1 MGALFM
7 GPRASAQGA
16 LSAPTVTTLT
26 AGAGSLT
33 VEWTAPGNTGG
44 STIKAYDLRYIRSD
58 AGDKADDNWTVRE
71 AIWSWGT
78 LEYTES
84 GLLDGLGYDVQ
95 VRAVNATGEGPWSA
109 TLAGAAADYGNDMA
123 SATALAVGGTLRGRV
138 DPRTDDDYFTFEL
151 ASTKDVWIYTTGDLD
166 TAGELFNSSGSK
178 INANDNVRLITN
190 PHNFG
195 ILHRLNRGTYYARVS
210 SGGSGGTG
218 EYALHIETP
227 ARPGR
232 SLETAAPIQV
242 NSAAPGWL
250 LSDDDEDWFR
260 LDLTGDTRIWVSETS
275 SQIIKGELLD
285 SDGQTIVSN
294 DNSYLEGDEGG
305 FVLWEDLD
313 AGTYYIRVRGNVPAV
328 RTSFFLNVRVAPE
341 PGAST
346 ETAEPLQFETW
357 APGRISSPI
366 DRDYFRFTLE
376 EETFFSIRAQEF
388 PGSPMR
394 NFPLWGRVYNEEG
407 TLIDD
412 TILYYGPGLSSSPI
426 GFGFPIQYSFRA
438 DVRLGPGTYYLRVW
452 RRSGQL
458 GTYAVKLVPD
468 HEYPRELKR
477 CLALTTPKSDPLYG
491 CQWHLGNTKQF
502 PGSVGEDI
510 NVESVWA
517 GGNTGSGVN
526 VAIVDN
532 GLFLTHE
539 DLVANM
545 VASRNHNYAGGS
557 FPAAQH
563 GTHVAGLIAA
573 EQNDIGVRGVA
584 PDANFY
590 LYNLLSGG
598 FSYDTSARAMVRNL
612 TDTAVSNNSWGP
624 PDRRGRPYLPGT
636 AWELAIEQGITEG
649 FGGKGIVYVWSSGNG
664 RPYDNSNLDGYANFY
679 GVMAVGAIT
688 ENDRRA
694 GYADIGANVWV
705 VAPSGDLYGTGFTG
719 ITTTAA
725 GGRYRTD
732 FLGTSASA
740 PIASGVVALIR
751 AANPTLTWRDV
762 KLVVAGSARKNYPE
776 AVTWERGAPKYLS
789 ATERSSERYWFSP
802 DFGFGAI
809 DAQAAVTLAGTWT
822 NLPPMRT
829 MEVRSGT
836 LDLAI
841 RDTKKTGTNGPPT
854 RSDLTIDANYIQFIE
869 YIAIEVELTHPSLRD
884 LRMQLVAPSQDR
896 SLLVDYLYDSRSS
909 PVSFRGWHRF
919 GSAMFLGEAAGGDW
933 RLVLSDYVKG
943 DTGTLKQ
950 WKITVY
956 GHGYTSG
963 YPAISSVA
971 QGDGT
976 VTIGWDAPSEIG
988 GSAITSYEVR
998 SIRSDAADKA
1008 DGNWTVVTGI
1018 ATTAPLSSAVTGL
1031 TDGVQYDF
1039 QVRAVN
1045 SAGAGPWS
1053 EPVSATATAAV
1064 APAAPAIASI
1074 APRDGELVVT
1084 WSAPAGDGD
1093 EISRYD
1099 LRYIRSDAMD
1109 KGDGNWTVSERIWGW
1124 RGGSLRHTVSGP
1136 DNDVMYDVQVRAGN
1150 SAGTGSWSATTT
1162 ATPAITNTPPA
1173 FSTND
1178 TVQLDVSE
1186 DLEVG
1191 GNVGEPQ
1198 TATDTEGDSLKY
1210 ELSERSDLFRVD
1222 TSTGQLRTRTR
1233 LDYES
1238 GSTYSLT
1245 LRVRDEKDSNGDRDQ
1260 VDDDDTLELTVTVG
1274 DVDEGP
1280 DLSGPREIV
1289 YVEKTTGSVGTY
1301 TATDPEGTI
1310 TSFTWTLGDRDSADF
1325 EISNGGVLTF
1335 KGAPKHEDPDD
1346 SNRNNLYE
1354 VRVQASDGTFTGT
1367 RGVEVI
1373 VTNVND
1379 APTVTGRTSTNYP
1392 ENGDAPVATYSASD
1406 PDDAPRFIWSLSGAD
1421 AEDFAISEE
1430 GVLTFRS
1437 NPDYEIPR
1445 DTGRDRT
1452 HDLTIN
1458 VSDGFL
1464 TGSLDVTVTVTNVDE
1479 PLVIRGDDRLT
1490 YPEDRSGS
1498 VASYTAIDPEGETD
1512 IDWSLSGTDAA
1523 DFAIIASGVL
1533 TFQEAPD
1540 YEHPRDS
1547 GQDNIY
1553 DFLIEA
1559 TLGTDKSARAVTVMV
1574 TNVEES
1580 PAFPDDLDTDLSV
1593 DEDVNVGVNVGVAL
1607 EASDGDN
1614 DALTYS
1620 LVSHSDVFEITTGG
1634 QLRTRAALDHET
1646 TSVHLLV
1653 VGVTDGKDA
1662 SGNADNA
1669 NDDSVT
1675 VTVTVD
1681 DVNETPSLTG
1691 QTSIT
1696 LPEGGVT
1703 FVGNYLAN
1711 DQDSGDSIGWSLAGT
1726 DAGDFAIENGILS
1739 FGENP
1744 DFESPADSGR
1754 NNIYNIVVRVS
1765 DGKNRD
1771 GQTDTRIDA
1780 TLAVT
1785 VTVSNEEEAGTLTL
1799 TSNQPQV
1806 DTALTATLTDP
1817 DGGITALNW
1826 QWQVNDN
1833 GAWSNIAGA
1842 TSARYTPVAADEGKR
1857 LRVTASYRD
1866 GHGSG
1871 KTATAELPNA
1881 VQTAPAANTPPE
1893 FATTSTSRSVD
1904 ENTPANRDIGVPVAA
1919 ADNEPLTYTLTG
1931 TDASSFTINSSTGQL
1946 RTHAAL
1952 DYERKSSYAVVV
1964 TATDSSGAVDTISVT
1979 INVTDLNERP
1989 SFPANLR
1996 NSTLNVDENTPA
2008 GRSIGLRLT
2017 ATDEDRGDSLT
2028 YTLDSASDLVFD
2040 ITADTGQLSTEGP
2053 LDHETGPSYR
2063 VDVRVSD
2070 GKGADG
2076 TANDA
2081 IDDTITLT
2089 IEVNDRNEAPTVTG
2103 ETSISYA
2110 EDRTDRVASYDHN
2123 DPDPG
2128 DTITW
2133 SLSGTDRD
2141 DFTISTAG
2149 ELSFAN
2155 QPDHD
2160 DPADGNRDN
2169 EYLVT
2174 IVASDGKLTATLAVR
2189 VTVGN
2194 MEEQPAF
2201 PANLDTSLS
2210 VAEDAGVGENVG
2222 AAIAATDGDNDPLT
2236 YSLVTPSSV
2245 FEIVAESGQLRTT
2258 AALDHETM
2266 PVHVLTVGVT
2276 DRKDS
2281 SGNTDDVIDATVVV
2295 TITVDDVNE
2304 RPTLTGDFE
2313 VSVPEHGDL
2322 LVTRYSADDP
2332 ERARL
2337 SWLLSGAA
2345 DDDFEL
2351 NNDGDLRFRAEPDFE
2366 RPADSNGD
2374 NIYRLGVWV
2383 SDGHNTPSRE
2393 VFVTVTNVDEPGS
2406 ISLTSIQP
2414 QVGTPLTAALT
2425 DPDGGIT
2432 GQSWQWQS
2440 STDRSAWSDI
2450 ASATASRYTPTAAEQ
2465 GSYLRVTAAYDD
2477 KQGVGKTAETVLG
2490 VVRAAPASNTPPAF
2504 PTSETGRRTVSED
2517 ADPGQPIGNPFGA
2530 VDDDPGDTTVL
2541 TYSLDVASDTVFDIN
2556 PERGQLLTEARLDR
2570 EKRASYTIIVTAAD
2584 PSAAV
2589 ASIPVTITV
2598 EDVDEPPTLSGEP
2611 VISLPEKSQRPV
2623 ATYTATDPEE
2633 RDLSWRLD
2641 GRDRGAFELV
2651 DGVLSFLVAPD
2662 FESPANVE
2670 GVNTY
2675 QVTIVVSD
2683 GVHSPT
2689 LDVVVTVTDVD
2700 ESATGPSPVLRGPI
2714 IFGPFIGG
2722 GGGGGGPSGPTPSDV
2737 DFEWTVK
2744 HDIEELDPGNDWPTG
2759 LWSDG
2764 RVLWIAENGDG
2775 ADDAVYAYDLAT
2787 GERLEQREFELA
2799 ETNRAPR
2806 GFWSDGETVWVS
2818 DSGQDRLFAY
2828 DLESGERL
2836 EGREFELAERNRDA
2850 RAIWS
2855 GGAVMWV
2862 LDGRRDALFGYDLAS
2877 GELLAEYELAAAN
2890 SDPRGLWS
2898 DGVSVWVSDHGAKRL
2913 FAYRLPVLDGD
2924 AVEDEHAQALE
2935 RVRDEEFKELSKASN
2950 NSPRGLWSDGAV
2962 MYVAD
2967 ESDDKVYSY
2976 NMPDALDARLASL
2989 TLSDVEIGAF
2999 SPARTEYESTVT
3011 AGVTVTTVGAE
3022 AAQRGATVAID
3033 PADADEDAEG
3043 HQLAITDGAEI
3054 MVTVT
3059 SSDGSRRKVYRVML
3073 GEAGPSASCLRG
3085 AVIAGFSL
3093 VTYEGG
3099 SVEELETC
3107 AQSRNVTALYAIEAG
3122 EYVSYVTGAPDL
3134 VNARFRGLFAGGV
3147 PALTPLL
3154 TRSAGPASAAPDA
3167 PAVTDPL
3174 PACLVGEI
3182 AEGFNLALYEGGSV
3196 DDLAACVQSH
3206 NVTAVYTLHEG
3217 EYVSYIL
3224 GAPEL
3229 VNRSFRELF
3238 ADGLAPATPL
3248 VAKRD

>member
-1 MGALFM
+1 MRWRLLIAACGALCLVLLVRDH
-7 GPRASAQGA
+7 GSAQGA
-16 LSAPTVTTLT
+16 LSAPTLTSLT

-33 VEWTAPGNTGG
+33 AEWTAPGNTGG
-44 STIKAYDLRYIRSD
+44 STVKTYDLRYIRSD
-58 AGDKADDNWTVRE
+58 SGDKGDGNWTVRE

-109 TLAGAAADYGNDMA
+109 TLAGTAADYGNDMA
-123 SATALAVGGTLRGRV
+123 SATALAVGETLRGRV

-166 TAGELFNSSGSK
+166 TAGELFNSNGSK
-178 INANDNVRLITN
+178 INANDNVRLIN
-190 PHNFG
+190 APHNFG
-195 ILHRLNRGTYYARVS
+195 ILHRLNRGTYYAKVG

-218 EYALHIETP
+218 EYALHMETP
-227 ARPGR
+227 VRPGR

-376 EETFFSIRAQEF
+376 KETFFFIRAQKF
-388 PGSPMR
+388 PGSLTP
-394 NFPLWGRVYNEEG
+394 NLPLYGRVYDEEG

-412 TILYYGPGLSSSPI
+412 TVLYYGPGAAPSPI

-438 DVRLGPGTYYLRVW
+438 KARLGPGTYYLRVW
-452 RRSGQL
+452 RRSKQL

-468 HEYPRELKR
+468 REYPRELKR

-491 CQWHLGNTKQF
+491 CQWHLDNTKQF
-502 PGSVGEDI
+502 SRSVGEDI

-532 GLFLTHE
+532 GLFITHE

-557 FPAAQH
+557 FPAAEH

-598 FSYDTSARAMVRNL
+598 FTYDNSADAMVRNL
-612 TDTAVSNNSWGP
+612 ADTAVINNSWGP

-636 AWELAIEQGITEG
+636 AWELAIERGITEG
-649 FGGKGIVYVWSSGNG
+649 FGGKGIVYVWASGNG
-664 RPYDNSNLDGYANFY
+664 RPYDSSNLDGYANFY

-705 VAPSGDLYGTGFTG
+705 VAPSGDLFGTGFTG
-719 ITTTAA
+719 LTTTAA

-751 AANPTLTWRDV
+751 AANPALTWRDV
-762 KLVVAGSARKNYPE
+762 KLVVAGSARKNMPE
-776 AVTWERGAPKYLS
+776 DVTWERGARKYLS

-809 DAQAAVTLAGTWT
+809 DAQAAVDLAATWT

-854 RSDLTIDANYIQFIE
+854 RGDLTIDANYIQFIE
-869 YIAIEVELTHPSLRD
+869 YIAIEVELSHPSLRD
-884 LRMQLVAPSQDR
+884 LRVQLLAPSQDR

-909 PVSFRGWHRF
+909 PFSFRGWHRF
-919 GSAMFLGEAAGGDW
+919 GSARFLGEAGGGDW
-933 RLVLSDYVKG
+933 RLVLSDYIKG
-943 DTGTLKQ
+943 HTGTLKQ

-956 GHGYTSG
+956 GHGYTPG

-976 VTIGWDAPSEIG
+976 VTIGWDAPSDIG
-988 GSAITSYEVR
+988 GSAITSYDVR

-1018 ATTAPLSSAVTGL
+1018 ATTAPLSSAVAGL

-1053 EPVSATATAAV
+1053 EPVSATATAAA

-1084 WSAPAGDGD
+1084 WSAPAGDGE

-1099 LRYIRSDAMD
+1099 LRYIRSDAID
-1109 KGDGNWTVSERIWGW
+1109 KGDGNWAVSERIWGW
-1124 RGGSLRHTVSGP
+1124 RGGSLRHTVSGL

-1173 FSTND
+1173 FSTNA
-1178 TVQLDVSE
+1178 TVELTVSE
-1186 DLEVG
+1186 DLAVG

-1325 EISNGGVLTF
+1325 EISNEGVLTF
-1335 KGAPKHEDPDD
+1335 KETPKHEDPDD

-1367 RGVEVI
+1367 RGVELI

-1392 ENGDAPVATYSASD
+1392 ENGDAPVTTYSASD

-1437 NPDYEIPR
+1437 NPDYDIPR

-1452 HDLTIN
+1452 YDLTIN

-1464 TGSLDVTVTVTNVDE
+1464 TGSLDVTVTITNVDE
-1479 PLVIRGDDRLT
+1479 PPVIRGDDRLT

-1498 VASYTAIDPEGETD
+1498 VASYTAIDPEGETN
-1512 IDWSLSGTDAA
+1512 ITWSLGGTDAE
-1523 DFAIIASGVL
+1523 DFTISSAGVV
-1533 TFQEAPD
+1533 TFREAPD

-1547 GQDNIY
+1547 GQDNTY
-1553 DFLIEA
+1553 EFLIEA

-1593 DEDVNVGVNVGVAL
+1593 DEDVNVGVNVGAAL
-1607 EASDGDN
+1607 AATDGDN
-1614 DALTYS
+1614 DPLTYS

-1634 QLRTRAALDHET
+1634 QLRTKAALDHET
-1646 TSVHLLV
+1646 TSVHLLI

-1662 SGNADNA
+1662 IGNADNA
-1669 NDDSVT
+1669 LDDTVT

-1691 QTSIT
+1691 QPSIT
-1696 LPEGGVT
+1696 LPEGAVT
-1703 FVGNYLAN
+1703 FVGNYLAD
-1711 DQDSGDSIGWSLAGT
+1711 DQDSGDSIAWSLAGT
-1726 DAGDFAIENGILS
+1726 DAGDFAIENGTLS
-1739 FGENP
+1739 FRENP

-1754 NNIYNIVVRVS
+1754 NNVYNVVVRMS

-1780 TLAVT
+1780 SLAVT
-1785 VTVSNEEEAGTLTL
+1785 VSVSNEEEAGTLTL
-1799 TSNQPQV
+1799 LSNQPQV
-1806 DTALTATLTDP
+1806 DTALNATLTDP
-1817 DGGITALNW
+1817 DGGITALSW
-1826 QWQVNDN
+1826 QWQVHDN
-1833 GAWSNIAGA
+1833 GAWSNIASA
-1842 TSARYTPVAADEGKR
+1842 TSASYTPVADDVGKR
-1857 LRVTASYRD
+1857 LRVTASYSDRQ
-1866 GHGSG
+1866 GSG
-1871 KTATAELPNA
+1871 KQARAELPNA

-1893 FATTSTSRSVD
+1893 FPTTSTTRSVD
-1904 ENTPANRDIGVPVAA
+1904 ENTPADRDIGVPVAA
-1919 ADNEPLTYTLTG
+1919 TDNDRLTYTLGG
-1931 TDASSFTINSSTGQL
+1931 TDAASFAINSSTGQL
-1946 RTHAAL
+1946 RTHAAIN
-1952 DYERKSSYAVVV
+1952 YEQKSSYSVVV
-1964 TATDSSGAVDTISVT
+1964 TATDPSVTSDTISVR
-1979 INVTDLNERP
+1979 IDVTDLNEP
-1989 SFPANLR
+1989 PAFPANLR
-1996 NSTLNVDENTPA
+1996 GSTLNVDENTPA
-2008 GRSIGLRLT
+2008 GQSIGPRST
-2017 ATDEDRGDSLT
+2017 ATDEDSGDSLT
-2028 YTLDSASDLVFD
+2028 YTLDSASDAVFD
-2040 ITADTGQLSTEGP
+2040 IDSDTGQLRTDGP
-2053 LDHETGPSYR
+2053 LDHEKRSSYR
-2063 VDVRVSD
+2063 VAVRVTD
-2070 GKGADG
+2070 TKDADG
-2076 TANDA
+2076 NANDA

-2110 EDRTDRVASYDHN
+2110 EDRTDRVATYDHN
-2123 DPDPG
+2123 DPDRG

-2141 DFTISTAG
+2141 DFTISTTG

-2160 DPADGNRDN
+2160 DPADGNRDS

-2174 IVASDGKLTATLAVR
+2174 VVASDGKLTGMLAVR
-2189 VTVGN
+2189 VTVEN

-2210 VAEDAGVGENVG
+2210 VAEDVGVGENVG

-2236 YSLVTPSSV
+2236 YSLVTPSNV
-2245 FEIVAESGQLRTT
+2245 FEIVPESGQLRTK

-2276 DRKDS
+2276 DGKDS
-2281 SGNTDDVIDATVVV
+2281 SGNTDDLIDATAVV

-2304 RPTLTGDFE
+2304 PPTLTGDFQ
-2313 VSVPEHGDL
+2313 VTVPEHGDTF
-2322 LVTRYSADDP
+2322 VSRYAANDP
-2332 ERARL
+2332 DQGGRL
-2337 SWLLSGAA
+2337 DWILSGSDEEA
-2345 DDDFEL
+2345 FEL
-2351 NNDGDLRFRAEPDFE
+2351 SDTGDLRFLAEPDFE
-2366 RPADSNGD
+2366 RPRDRNGD
-2374 NIYRLGVWV
+2374 NVYQLGIWV
-2383 SDGHNTPSRE
+2383 TDGHNTPSRE

-2406 ISLTSIQP
+2406 IALTSVQP
-2414 QVGTPLTAALT
+2414 QVGTPLAATLS
-2425 DPDGGIT
+2425 DPDGGVRAV
-2432 GQSWQWQS
+2432 SWQWQS
-2440 STDRSAWSDI
+2440 STDRTSWVDI
-2450 ASATASRYTPTAAEQ
+2450 TSATGASYTPMPADEGTF
-2465 GSYLRVTAAYDD
+2465 LRVTSAYDD
-2477 KQGVGKTAETVLG
+2477 NQGSGKTAETVLG

-2504 PTSETGRRTVSED
+2504 PTSETGQRTVSED
-2517 ADPGQPIGNPFGA
+2517 AAPGQPIGDPFGA
-2530 VDDDPGDTTVL
+2530 VDDDPGDTTAL
-2541 TYSLDVASDTVFDIN
+2541 TYSLDVTSDTVFDIVAAS
-2556 PERGQLLTEARLDR
+2556 GQLRTEGALDF
-2570 EKRASYTIIVTAAD
+2570 ETKSSYSLIVSAAD
-2584 PSAAV
+2584 PSTAV
-2589 ASIPVTITV
+2589 ALIPVTITV

-2611 VISLPEKSQRPV
+2611 VISLPENSQRPV
-2623 ATYTATDPEE
+2623 ATYIATDPEE

-2641 GRDRGAFELV
+2641 GRDRGAFELS
-2651 DGVLSFLVAPD
+2651 DGVLSFLEPPD
-2662 FESPANVE
+2662 FESPTNAA

-2675 QVTIVVSD
+2675 LVTIVVSD
-2683 GVHSPT
+2683 GMHT
-2689 LDVVVTVTDVD
+2689 ITRDVAVTVTDLE
-2700 ESATGPSPVLRGPI
+2700 ESARRITTGEPGAI
-2714 IFGPFIGG
+2714 TGG
-2722 GGGGGGPSGPTPSDV
+2722 GGGGGGPTGPSPSTV

-2744 HDIEELDPGNDWPTG
+2744 HDLEVLDPAHDKPTG
-2759 LWSDG
+2759 SWSDG
-2764 RVLWIAENGDG
+2764 LILWIAENGDG
-2775 ADDAVYAYDLAT
+2775 ANDAIYAYDLLT
-2787 GERLEQREFELA
+2787 GERLEQREFELDEA
-2799 ETNRAPR
+2799 NRAPR
-2806 GFWSDGETVWVS
+2806 GVWSDGTVIWVS
-2818 DSGQDRLFAY
+2818 DSGRNRLFAHDLETGQRLPEHDLDLDPRNRAARGIWSDRVLVWVLDGGKDSLFAY
-2828 DLESGERL
+2828 DLGSGE
-2836 EGREFELAERNRDA
+2836 
-2850 RAIWS
+2850 S
-2855 GGAVMWV
+2855 
-2862 LDGRRDALFGYDLAS
+2862 
-2877 GELLAEYELAAAN
+2877 LAEYALDDAN
-2890 SDPRGLWS
+2890 GDPRGLWS
-2898 DGVSVWVSDHGAKRL
+2898 DGVTLWVADHGAKRL
-2913 FAYRLPVLDGD
+2913 FAYRLPTPEGPAAED
-2924 AVEDEHAQALE
+2924 AEPQDLE
-2935 RVRDEEFKELSKASN
+2935 RVSDEEFKELSKASN
-2950 NSPRGLWSDGAV
+2950 NSPRGLWSDGEV

-2989 TLSDVEIGAF
+2989 TLSGVDFGEFDPGQ
-2999 SPARTEYESTVT
+2999 TEYEGSVAEGVTETTVEVAREQRLAT
-3011 AGVTVTTVGAE
+3011 VVIEPPDADENTDGHQVSLDGTQVTVTVMS
-3022 AAQRGATVAID
+3022 
-3033 PADADEDAEG
+3033 P
-3043 HQLAITDGAEI
+3043 
-3054 MVTVT
+3054 
-3059 SSDGSRRKVYRVML
+3059 DGSRTKTAYHVTVQRPEVKLQLAPTWTSIEWPGTDGIAIADALRDGEITAKV
-3073 GEAGPSASCLRG
+3073 
-3085 AVIAGFSL
+3085 L
-3093 VTYEGG
+3093 VVYHWDETMAAWLAFFPG
-3099 SVEELETC
+3099 LEDVPGLNTL
-3107 AQSRNVTALYAIEAG
+3107 TALGQGQTYW
-3122 EYVSYVTGAPDL
+3122 L
-3134 VNARFRGLFAGGV
+3134 
-3147 PALTPLL
+3147 
-3154 TRSAGPASAAPDA
+3154 
-3167 PAVTDPL
+3167 AVTEPVSWTTERDRPS
-3174 PACLVGEI
+3174 
-3182 AEGFNLALYEGGSV
+3182 GG
-3196 DDLAACVQSH
+3196 
-3206 NVTAVYTLHEG
+3206 
-3217 EYVSYIL
+3217 
-3224 GAPEL
+3224 
-3229 VNRSFRELF
+3229 R
-3238 ADGLAPATPL
+3238 TPGQ
-3248 VAKRD
+3248 

>member
-58 AGDKADDNWTVRE
+58 AGDKADGNWTVRE

-84 GLLDGLGYDVQ
+84 GLLDGLSYDVQ

-123 SATALAVGGTLRGRV
+123 SATALAVGGTLRGRL
-138 DPRTDDDYFTFEL
+138 DSRSDHDYFTFEL

-190 PHNFG
+190 PYNFG
-195 ILHRLNRGTYYARVS
+195 ILHRLNRGTYYAKVS

-218 EYALHIETP
+218 EYTLHIEAP

-242 NSAAPGWL
+242 NSTAPGWL

-275 SQIIKGELLD
+275 NQIIKGELLD
-285 SDGQTIVSN
+285 SDGQTIASN

-313 AGTYYIRVRGNVPAV
+313 AGTYYIRVRGNVPTV

-357 APGRISSPI
+357 TPGKISSPV

-376 EETFFSIRAQEF
+376 EEIFFSIRAQKF
-388 PGSPMR
+388 PGSLMP
-394 NFPLWGRVYNEEG
+394 NLPLWGRVYDEDG

-426 GFGFPIQYSFRA
+426 GFGFPLQYSFRA

-468 HEYPRELKR
+468 REYPRELKR

-563 GTHVAGLIAA
+563 GTHVAGVIAA

-636 AWELAIEQGITEG
+636 AWELAIERGITEG

-664 RPYDNSNLDGYANFY
+664 RPYDSSNLDGYANFY

-705 VAPSGDLYGTGFTG
+705 VAPSGDFFGTGFTG

-751 AANPTLTWRDV
+751 AANPALTWRDV

-776 AVTWERGAPKYLS
+776 AVTWERGARKYLS

-809 DAQAAVTLAGTWT
+809 DAQAAVDLAATWT

-841 RDTKKTGTNGPPT
+841 RDSKKTGMNGPPT
-854 RSDLTIDANYIQFIE
+854 RGDLTIDANYIQFIE

-884 LRMQLVAPSQDR
+884 LRMQLLAPSQDR

-998 SIRSDAADKA
+998 SIRNDAADKA

-1039 QVRAVN
+1039 QVRAAN

-1084 WSAPAGDGD
+1084 WSAPAGDGE

-1335 KGAPKHEDPDD
+1335 KEAPKHEDPDD

-1392 ENGDAPVATYSASD
+1392 ENGDAPVTTYSASD

-1452 HDLTIN
+1452 YDLTIN

-1512 IDWSLSGTDAA
+1512 IEWSLSGTDAA
-1523 DFAIIASGVL
+1523 DFAISASGVL

-1547 GQDNIY
+1547 GQDNTY
-1553 DFLIEA
+1553 EFLIEA
-1559 TLGTDKSARAVTVMV
+1559 TLGTDKSARAVTVVV

-1593 DEDVNVGVNVGVAL
+1593 DEDVNVGVNVGPAL
-1607 EASDGDN
+1607 EATDSDN
-1614 DALTYS
+1614 DSLTYS

-1646 TSVHLLV
+1646 TSVHVLT
-1653 VGVTDGKDA
+1653 VGVTDGKDS

-1669 NDDSVT
+1669 NDDTIT

-1703 FVGNYLAN
+1703 FVGNYPAD
-1711 DQDSGDSIGWSLAGT
+1711 DQDSGDSIAWSLAGT
-1726 DAGDFAIENGILS
+1726 DAGDFAIETGTLS
-1739 FGENP
+1739 FRENP
-1744 DFESPADSGR
+1744 DFESPADSRG
-1754 NNIYNIVVRVS
+1754 NNLYNVVVRVS

-1785 VTVSNEEEAGTLTL
+1785 VSVSNEEEAGTVTL

-1833 GAWSNIAGA
+1833 GAWSNIASA
-1842 TSARYTPVAADEGKR
+1842 TSGQYTPVASDEGTR
-1857 LRVTASYRD
+1857 LRVTASYSDRQ
-1866 GHGSG
+1866 GSG

-1893 FATTSTSRSVD
+1893 FPTTSTSRSVD

-1919 ADNEPLTYTLTG
+1919 TDNDPLTYTLTG
-1931 TDASSFTINSSTGQL
+1931 TDASPFTINSSTGQL
-1946 RTHAAL
+1946 RTQAAL
-1952 DYERKSSYAVVV
+1952 SYERKSSYSVVV
-1964 TATDSSGAVDTISVT
+1964 TATDSSGAFDTISVT

-1996 NSTLNVDENTPA
+1996 GSTLSVDENTPG
-2008 GRSIGLRLT
+2008 GRSIGPRLT
-2017 ATDEDRGDSLT
+2017 ATDEDSGDYLT
-2028 YTLDSASDLVFD
+2028 YTLDSASDAVFD
-2040 ITADTGQLSTEGP
+2040 IDPDKGLLLTEAP
-2053 LDHETGPSYR
+2053 LNHETTDSYR
-2063 VDVRVSD
+2063 VVVQVTDGDDDD
-2070 GKGADG
+2070 GKPDP
-2076 TANDA
+2076 A
-2081 IDDTITLT
+2081 IDDTLTLT
-2089 IEVNDRNEAPTVTG
+2089 VRVNDRNEPPVVSG

-2110 EDRTDRVASYDHN
+2110 EDRTDPVATYDHN

-2141 DFTISTAG
+2141 DFTISTTG

-2160 DPADGNRDN
+2160 DPEDGNRDN

-2174 IVASDGKLTATLAVR
+2174 VVASDKTHSGMLVVR
-2189 VTVGN
+2189 VTVEN

-2210 VAEDAGVGENVG
+2210 VAEDVGVGENVG
-2222 AAIAATDGDNDPLT
+2222 VAIAAIDGDNDPLT

-2245 FEIVAESGQLRTT
+2245 FEIVAESGQLRIK

-2281 SGNTDDVIDATVVV
+2281 SGNTDDLIDATAVV
-2295 TITVDDVNE
+2295 TITVDGVNE
-2304 RPTLTGDFE
+2304 PPSLTGDFQI
-2313 VSVPEHGDL
+2313 SAPEHGDL
-2322 LVTRYSADDP
+2322 LVTRYTANDP
-2332 ERARL
+2332 EGAPL
-2337 SWLLSGAA
+2337 TWLLSGADA
-2345 DDDFEL
+2345 DDFEL
-2351 NNDGDLRFRAEPDFE
+2351 SNDGDLRFRAEPDFE
-2366 RPADSNGD
+2366 RPGDGDGD

-2432 GQSWQWQS
+2432 GRSWQWQS
-2440 STDRSAWSDI
+2440 SGDRTTWSDI
-2450 ASATASRYTPTAAEQ
+2450 TSATSSRYTPTAADQ

-2477 KQGVGKTAETVLG
+2477 NQGVGKTAETVLDA
-2490 VVRAAPASNTPPAF
+2490 VRAAPGSNTPPAF
-2504 PTSETGRRTVSED
+2504 PASEMGQRTVFED
-2517 ADPGQPIGNPFGA
+2517 AAPGQPVGNPVRA
-2530 VDDDPGDTTVL
+2530 VDADPGDTTAL
-2541 TYSLDVASDTVFDIN
+2541 TYSLDSAGDSAGDTAFAID
-2556 PERGQLLTEARLDR
+2556 PGSGQLLTDARLDR

-2611 VISLPEKSQRPV
+2611 VISVAENSERPV

-2633 RDLSWRLD
+2633 RDLTWSLGGTD
-2641 GRDRGAFELV
+2641 EGAFEINA
-2651 DGVLSFLVAPD
+2651 GVLRFLAPPD
-2662 FESPANVE
+2662 FESPANVA

-2675 QVTIVVSD
+2675 GLTVAVSD
-2683 GVHSPT
+2683 GVHT
-2689 LDVVVTVTDVD
+2689 VTRAVTVIVTDVD
-2700 ESATGPSPVLRGPI
+2700 ESATGPSSVISGPI
-2714 IFGPFIGG
+2714 

-2737 DFEWTVK
+2737 DFEWTITR
-2744 HDIEELDPGNDWPTG
+2744 DIEALDAGNDWPTG

-2764 RVLWIAENGDG
+2764 RVLWVAENGSG
-2775 ADDAVYAYDLAT
+2775 ADDEVYAYDLES
-2787 GERLEQREFELA
+2787 GERREEREFELA

-2818 DSGQDRLFAY
+2818 DSGQDRIFAY

-2836 EGREFELAERNRDA
+2836 EERGFELAERNRDP
-2850 RAIWS
+2850 RGIWS
-2855 GGAVMWV
+2855 DGETLWV
-2862 LDGRRDALFGYDLAS
+2862 LDGGRDALFAYELAS
-2877 GELLAEYELAAAN
+2877 GVLLGEYELDSAN
-2890 SDPRGLWS
+2890 GDPHGIWS
-2898 DGVSVWVSDHGAKRL
+2898 DGVGAWVSDHGAKRL
-2913 FAYRLPVLDGD
+2913 VAYRLPAAPGGPAAGD
-2924 AVEDEHAQALE
+2924 ADVIALRRVGSED
-2935 RVRDEEFKELSKASN
+2935 FTELTKASN

-2967 ESDDKVYSY
+2967 ESDDRVYSY
-2976 NMPDALDARLASL
+2976 NLPDAIDARLASL
-2989 TLSDVEIGAF
+2989 SLSGVDIGDF
-2999 SPARTEYESTVT
+2999 DRGTVEYEGMSEGGATQ
-3011 AGVTVTTVGAE
+3011 TTVEAQ
-3022 AAQRGATVAID
+3022 AAQHGARVVID
-3033 PADADEDAEG
+3033 PPDADEAAEG
-3043 HQLAITDGAEI
+3043 HQAGVDGGAEVT
-3054 MVTVT
+3054 VTVT
-3059 SSDGSRRKVYRVML
+3059 SPDGSRGRVYRVTL
-3073 GEAGPSASCLRG
+3073 GESGASASCLRG
-3085 AVIAGFSL
+3085 DVAVGFSLLLYEGGSVDELVACAESRHVTTLYGGTTVPYVIGAPGFVNRSFVARFAAGLPAGTLLLATSEGPASPDPAGGVPGDIPPAPWPECLRGDGAPGFSL
-3093 VTYEGG
+3093 VLYEGG
-3099 SVEELETC
+3099 SVEELVEC
-3107 AQSRNVTALYAIEAG
+3107 AASRGVSALYTLDDG
-3122 EYVSYVTGAPDL
+3122 EW
-3134 VNARFRGLFAGGV
+3134 
-3147 PALTPLL
+3147 
-3154 TRSAGPASAAPDA
+3154 
-3167 PAVTDPL
+3167 
-3174 PACLVGEI
+3174 
-3182 AEGFNLALYEGGSV
+3182 
-3196 DDLAACVQSH
+3196 
-3206 NVTAVYTLHEG
+3206 
-3217 EYVSYIL
+3217 VSYIV
-3224 GAPEL
+3224 GAPEF
-3229 VNRSFRELF
+3229 VNRPFRELF
-3238 ADGLAPATPL
+3238 AAGVPAVTPL
-3248 VAKRD
+3248 LARGN